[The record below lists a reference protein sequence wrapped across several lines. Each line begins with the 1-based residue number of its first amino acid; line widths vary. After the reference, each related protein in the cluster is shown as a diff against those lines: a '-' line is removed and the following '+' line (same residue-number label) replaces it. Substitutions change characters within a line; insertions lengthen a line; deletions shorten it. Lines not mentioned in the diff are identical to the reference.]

1 MPLTRKQIHEQVY
14 FFLLILIAISLPLSK
29 YTTSMVTC
37 WLATN
42 WLVEGRFREKW
53 NRMKHNRALQLFLL
67 IFALE
72 LVGLLWSRDLSYGL
86 KVTKIK
92 LPLLAIPLII
102 ATSYSLDMIRV
113 KRILLLFSLAVF
125 AASMASVMKLMNW
138 LPGEAKS
145 YRDLSLF
152 IDHIRFSLMIV
163 LALLI
168 SVYFLVIKWKS
179 ISWAER
185 IYHMVILVWF
195 SVFLLLLKSL
205 SGIVVAGLLTFL
217 LLLRA
222 LFEIRDP
229 VLRYMAMVPVIMIP
243 LVSILYFNHAVKKY
257 YTVDELVPGDLDQY
271 TAEGNPYTQHPEN
284 REIENGHYVWINV
297 CDKELER
304 EWNRV
309 SGIDYH
315 DRAANGGSIRAT
327 LIRFLTSKGLRK
339 DAAGVRQLSGKE
351 IRAIENGTA
360 NYIFM
365 NHFRLYPRIYEVI
378 WEFDRYRMN
387 NDPNQK
393 SVVQRYLYLKA
404 GWVIA
409 REHLLYGVGNG
420 DVLHEFKKY
429 YESID
434 SPLVEEQRRGG
445 HNQYLTELIAFGLGG
460 LLIFLV
466 ALVAPLFI
474 ARKQRSFLA
483 TGFLML
489 LMISMFSGATLDCA
503 AGATFTGLFYSLF
516 LFGPSFP
523 WLRSDPA
530 KQDNGFTRSGSDD
543 G

>member
-1 MPLTRKQIHEQVY
+1 
-14 FFLLILIAISLPLSK
+14 
-29 YTTSMVTC
+29 MVTC

-53 NRMKHNRALQLFLL
+53 NRIKSNRALQLFLL

-72 LVGLLWSRDLSYGL
+72 LVGLLWSDDLSYGL

-92 LPLLAIPLII
+92 LPLLAFPLII
-102 ATSYSLDMIRV
+102 ATSDSLDMTRV

-125 AASMASVMKLMNW
+125 AASMASILKLVNW
-138 LPGEAKS
+138 LPGEVKS

-179 ISWAER
+179 ISSLER
-185 IYHMVILVWF
+185 VYHMVILIWF
-195 SVFLLLLKSL
+195 TVFLVLLKSL

-217 LLLRA
+217 LLVRV

-229 VLRYMAMVPVIMIP
+229 VLRITAMVPVIMIP

-257 YTVDELVPGDLDQY
+257 YTIDELVVKDLDQY
-271 TAEGNPYTQHPEN
+271 TAEGHPYVHHPEN

-297 CDKELER
+297 CDEELER

-309 SGIDYH
+309 SRIDYH
-315 DRAANGGSIRAT
+315 ERASNGGSIKAT
-327 LIRFLTSKGLRK
+327 LIRFLTSKGLPK
-339 DAAGVRQLSGKE
+339 DASGVRQLSEKE

-378 WEFDRYRMN
+378 WEFDRYKLN
-387 NDPNQK
+387 HDPNQK
-393 SVVQRYLYLKA
+393 SVVQRYLYLQA
-404 GWVIA
+404 SWAIA

-420 DVLHEFKKY
+420 DVLQEFKKY
-429 YESID
+429 YVSID
-434 SPLVEEQRRGG
+434 SPLVEKQRRGG
-445 HNQYLTELIAFGLGG
+445 HNQYLTELIAFGVGG
-460 LLIFLV
+460 LLIFLA
-466 ALVAPLFI
+466 ALVAPLFL
-474 ARKQRSFLA
+474 ARKQRSFMA
-483 TGFLML
+483 TGFLIL
-489 LMISMFSGATLDCA
+489 LMISMLSGGTLDCA
-503 AGATFTGLFYSLF
+503 AGAAFGGLFYSLF

-523 WLRSDPA
+523 WLNSDPA
-530 KQDNGFTRSGSDD
+530 KKDSGFTQSVSDD